1 LTDQLSITRDPQDD
15 RRHVAEGSAV
25 AYEMVR
31 IFHDIFHVEVGQDDD
46 FFDLGGDSLA
56 GETLVSGI
64 ERDFGVALPLSILL
78 ESSTPRALAAAV
90 AAKLQAAG
98 PNILFTVNDAGS
110 RTPLFCIHGGTGTA
124 TFSRKIRDVL
134 PDRPIYAVRAL
145 GILPGEIPLISAP
158 EMARSYIGEIRKVRP
173 SGPYHIFG
181 QCSTA
186 NVAYEVAQQLSAAGE
201 QVNTVTLGD
210 PKRLRRRLSVHR
222 LYYWLVG
229 KRAVRT
235 ARRFPHMTGEQR
247 WHKITSPA
255 LVAAEKD
262 YVPRPYS
269 GRVLIAAASSNV
281 DELLHPE
288 RGYPAL
294 VPHLETAIIEGK
306 HLDVFTGSDGK
317 ASGEFVRAM
326 SSFLARHD

>member
-1 LTDQLSITRDPQDD
+1 VRYGRQDD
-15 RRHVAEGSAV
+15 RRLRVTGTDVADGIAQ
-25 AYEMVR
+25 
-31 IFHDIFHVEVGQDDD
+31 IFHDIFHVDVGHDDD

-56 GETLVSGI
+56 GETLLAGI

-78 ESSTPRALAAAV
+78 ETSTPRALADKTTAKILAAE
-90 AAKLQAAG
+90 
-98 PNILFTVNDAGS
+98 PTILFTVSNAGS
-110 RTPLFCIHGGTGTA
+110 RTPLVCIHGGTGTA
-124 TFSRKIRDVL
+124 SFARKLRDVL
-134 PDRPIYAVRAL
+134 PDRPIYAIRAL
-145 GILPGEIPLISAP
+145 GLVPGEVPLISAP

-201 QVNTVTLGD
+201 QANTVTLGD

-222 LYYWLVG
+222 LYYRLVG
-229 KRAVRT
+229 RRAVQT

-262 YVPRPYS
+262 YLPRPYS
-269 GRVLIAAASSNV
+269 GRVLIAAASTNI

-294 VPHLETAIIEGK
+294 VPHLETIVIEGT
-306 HLDVFTGSDGK
+306 HLDVFTGADGK
-317 ASGEFVRAM
+317 AAREFARAM